1 MRYKVGDYV
10 TIRKDLKDGYG
21 LSLYVNPKMLK
32 YAGNTYQIKDT
43 AIGGTRYILDLPCSD
58 YTWHWT
64 DDMLEDA
71 AKPVYRDGDIVQTKN
86 GNYYLVWNAEE
97 KYGVR
102 DTGHV
107 IFEEDGAFSVVKVWK
122 PERKALFTFRNLDK
136 ARGELRWEKK
146 TVKEMTVAEIEEKLG
161 YSIKVVKE

>member
-10 TIRKDLKDGYG
+10 TIREDLKAGEG

-32 YAGNTYQIKDT
+32 YAGQTYRVKSLV
-43 AIGGTRYILDLPCSD
+43 IGESRYVLDLPCSD
-58 YTWHWT
+58 YIWHWI

-102 DTGHV
+102 DRGHV
-107 IFEEDGAFSVVKVWK
+107 YFEEDGAFSVVKAWE
-122 PERKALFTFRNLDK
+122 PDRKALFTLKNLDRG
-136 ARGELRWEKK
+136 RGELRWEKK
-146 TVKEMTVAEIEEKLG
+146 TVKEMTVAEIEERLG
-161 YSIKVVKE
+161 YSIKVIKE

>member
-10 TIRKDLKDGYG
+10 TIRKDLEDGNG

-32 YAGNTYQIKDT
+32 YAGNTYRVKSIEWES
-43 AIGGTRYILDLPCSD
+43 RYILDLPCSD
-58 YTWHWT
+58 HTWNWT

-86 GNYYLVWNAEE
+86 GYYYLVWNAEE
-97 KYGVR
+97 KLGVR
-102 DTGHV
+102 DIGYLEFT
-107 IFEEDGAFSVVKVWK
+107 EDGPFSVMKVWK
-122 PERKALFTFRNLDK
+122 PNRNVKFTLKHLDR
-136 ARGELRWEKK
+136 ACGELRWEKR

>member
-1 MRYKVGDYV
+1 MKYKVGDYV
-10 TIRKDLKDGYG
+10 TIRKDLKDGNG

-32 YAGNTYQIKDT
+32 YAGNIYRVKSIKCED
-43 AIGGTRYILDLPCSD
+43 RYILDLPCSD
-58 YTWHWT
+58 HEWYWT

-71 AKPVYRDGDIVQTKN
+71 AKPIYRDGDIVQTQN

-102 DTGHV
+102 DCGYV
-107 IFEEDGAFSVVKVWK
+107 YFEEDGDFSVVKVWK
-122 PERKALFTFRNLDK
+122 PDREALFTLKNLHE
-136 ARGELRWEKK
+136 ARGKLRWEKK
-146 TVKEMTVAEIEEKLG
+146 TVKEMTIAEIEEKLG